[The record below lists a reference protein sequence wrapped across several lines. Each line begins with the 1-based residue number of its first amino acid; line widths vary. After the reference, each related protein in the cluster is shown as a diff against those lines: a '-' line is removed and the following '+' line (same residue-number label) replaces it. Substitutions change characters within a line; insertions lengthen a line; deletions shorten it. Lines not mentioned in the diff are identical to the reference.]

1 MEKVVVIKSG
11 IIISG
16 LLLLPNILYFLKRKG
31 KSDDR
36 ANHASVSSTA
46 EISENIGRLGI
57 LVIPIFYSL
66 NLNNRFSLYFMILC
80 LSFLSLYYIAWLRH
94 FIGGSHQIDL
104 GRRLFVPL
112 PLAVYPS
119 LFLICS
125 SYLLSSI
132 PMLMF
137 SLVFAIAHIWVSRIE
152 S

>member
-1 MEKVVVIKSG
+1 MIKSG
-11 IIISG
+11 VIVSG
-16 LLLLPNILYFLKRKG
+16 LILLPNILYFLKRRG

-36 ANHASVSSTA
+36 ASHVSVSTSV

-66 NLNNRFSLYFMILC
+66 NLNHRFSLYFMILC
-80 LSFLSLYYIAWLRH
+80 LLFLSLYYIAWLRY
-94 FIGGSHQIDL
+94 FIGGSHHIDL
-104 GRRLFVPL
+104 RRRLFVPL

-132 PMLMF
+132 LMLMF
-137 SLVFAIAHIWVSRIE
+137 SLVFAIAHIWVSKIE